1 MKILRSVRGA
11 PEDRVVFPVAL
22 PPIRQK
28 RAGLRWSNFLRIVR
42 IFSAPTGQ
50 VSNPGFSP
58 ALAWV
63 YISSGFALKLKGRQ
77 KSGYGTRHP
86 GAPSAWPNK

>member
-1 MKILRSVRGA
+1 MKILRNVRGDT
-11 PEDRVVFPVAL
+11 EDRVVFPVAL

-28 RAGLRWSNFLRIVR
+28 RPVSDGQTFLRIVR

-58 ALAWV
+58 ALAW
-63 YISSGFALKLKGRQ
+63 L
-77 KSGYGTRHP
+77 
-86 GAPSAWPNK
+86 